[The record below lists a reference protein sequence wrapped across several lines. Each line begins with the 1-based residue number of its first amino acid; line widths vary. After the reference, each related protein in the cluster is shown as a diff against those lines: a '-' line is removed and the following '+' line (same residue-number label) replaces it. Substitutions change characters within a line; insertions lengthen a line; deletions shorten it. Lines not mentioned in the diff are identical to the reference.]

1 MSVMRAP
8 ESPEIWADQDRVF
21 TVADMEDMPD
31 DEFRYELDDGMLIMS
46 PAPSLP
52 HQIAVMHLAFVLKAV
67 CPPNLLVV
75 PGPGVNINKFQHRV
89 PDIAVIRKESV
100 TPMFLEEPPLL
111 AVEVA
116 SPRTRVYDRGRKRDV
131 YEKFGIRSYWI
142 VDVGQDKPSLT
153 VLELHRGKY
162 TETARV
168 IGDERFDAV
177 RPFPVRIV
185 PADLVATG
193 SE

>member
-52 HQIAVMHLAFVLKAV
+52 HQIAVMQLAFILKAE
-67 CPPNLLVV
+67 CPPGLLVV

-100 TPMFLEEPPLL
+100 TPMFLAEPPLL

-162 TETARV
+162 IETARV
-168 IGDERFDAV
+168 AGDERFEAI
-177 RPFPVRIV
+177 RPFPVTIV
-185 PADLVATG
+185 PTDLVEVEP
-193 SE
+193 S